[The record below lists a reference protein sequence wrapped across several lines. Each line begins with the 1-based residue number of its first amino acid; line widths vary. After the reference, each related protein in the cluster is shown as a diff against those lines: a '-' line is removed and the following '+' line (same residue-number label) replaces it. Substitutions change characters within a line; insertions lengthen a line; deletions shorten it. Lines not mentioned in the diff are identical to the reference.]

1 MSVYLSEGQRA
12 LPVMAG
18 NIMRK
23 VYCALIFSLLMCVT
37 AMADSVRIGRHEET
51 VAERGSEEY
60 FSRPFSCVFDTG
72 IKNDRS
78 SEAQMKWKFYDD
90 GRAVL
95 YHDYVQQLYECY
107 YYTVSDGVLRLEGVC
122 SLSSGVR
129 LKMLPEK
136 PSSLELAFGSYGP
149 EATLSGKEPGRS
161 GRDFELTLSPSDYI
175 SRFESKDFAAIMK
188 CRHDGVTSSCENLWL
203 VTYEFG
209 ADARDQNG
217 EGEVIVNFGQWD
229 VFQGHL
235 SEDGTYVLVDYVDGE
250 KLYIEAD
257 EVKKVSDESMLQEIL
272 YNNANAGLDFTEW
285 QGTFPEKKWKAET
298 AGYFNGWMAGRR
310 AAEVFVWLIFLA
322 LLLFILNKFNP
333 PFYPNFL
340 FYATYAAVI
349 LIVLFE
355 LWYVASLKGD
365 ALWFITDPVDFVHG
379 FAAVVG
385 TIVFIF
391 LQVEL
396 ILSMEASLGEIY
408 SAYTRCPF
416 WVELVLA
423 LVALFAGLP
432 LLLSGQLIWA
442 LCAYL
447 LLSAAC
453 LPTTI
458 GYMRHSADRM
468 AVLPFLL
475 FYPFKYVL
483 MVPLLLLYVFG
494 RAARTRVSVDSGDDD
509 GSRTVRDMEGNTVH
523 LTRMPNGDFV
533 DNDGT
538 VFSKNGDSFTPN
550 GASRHDGPY
559 R

>member
-18 NIMRK
+18 NIMRE

-37 AMADSVRIGRHEET
+37 AMADSVRIGRHKEPA
-51 VAERGSEEY
+51 VERGSEEY
-60 FSRPFSCVFDTG
+60 FSRPFSGVFDTRVKADG
-72 IKNDRS
+72 DKES
-78 SEAQMKWKFYDD
+78 VLKWRFYDD
-90 GRAVL
+90 GRAIL
-95 YHDYVQQLYECY
+95 FHDYVHPRYECY
-107 YYTVSDGVLRLEGVC
+107 YYTAGDGMVSLEGVC
-122 SLSSGVR
+122 SLIGGVV
-129 LKMLPEK
+129 LNMLPEK
-136 PSSLELAFGSYGP
+136 PASLDLAVGSYGP
-149 EATLSGKEPGRS
+149 EATLSGREPGRG
-161 GRDFELTLSPSDYI
+161 GRCFTLTLSPDDRI
-175 SRFESKDFAAIMK
+175 SRFESKDFATIMK
-188 CRHDGVTSSCENLWL
+188 CRHDGITSSCENLWQ
-203 VTYEFG
+203 VTGEYG
-209 ADARDQNG
+209 ADARNQAG
-217 EGEVIVNFGQWD
+217 EGKSVIRFGRGD
-229 VFQGHL
+229 LFQGHPD
-235 SEDGTYVLVDYVDGE
+235 EDGTYVLVDYIDGK
-250 KLYIEAD
+250 KLYVEACN
-257 EVKKVSDESMLQEIL
+257 VRKVSDERMLQKIL
-272 YNNANAGLDFTEW
+272 YNDAKAGVEFTRW
-285 QGTFPEKKWKAET
+285 QETFPEKEWKVDT

-310 AAEVFVWLIFLA
+310 AAEVFVWLIFLS
-322 LLLFILNKFNP
+322 LLLFILNRLFP
-333 PFYPNFL
+333 PFVPNFL
-340 FYATYAAVI
+340 FYVTYAAVI

-453 LPTTI
+453 LPTSI
-458 GYMRHSADRM
+458 GYMRHSVDRL

-523 LTRMPNGDFV
+523 LTRMQNGDFV

-550 GASRHDGPY
+550 GAGRHDGPY